1 VSDNF
6 AMPHMLQR
14 KRSSAQQQL
23 EQLAAEVS
31 DPSSQNYRQFLTAAQ
46 FAAAYGPNSQDETIG
61 GWLQSQGFQVNAVYP
76 YANPIDFSSN
86 VSSTSAV
93 KATLQI

>member
-1 VSDNF
+1 
-6 AMPHMLQR
+6 MLQL

-46 FAAAYGPNSQDETIG
+46 FAAAYGSNSQDVQTIG
-61 GWLQSQGFQVNAVYP
+61 GWLQSRGLPGQRGLS
-76 YANPIDFSSN
+76 IR
-86 VSSTSAV
+86 
-93 KATLQI
+93 KHHRLLQ